1 MTITRLLADVV
12 VTCDDRFAVHR
23 PGAVDIDG
31 QRVIWVGPVAEA
43 PEGRADVVRNVGG
56 LLMPGLVNAHCHT
69 PMTLVRGAGDGLP
82 LDRWLR
88 EAMWPREGRMTDE
101 DAWWGMTLGSAEMLR
116 SGITTSCEMYLHEEP
131 IVEAA
136 QASGARLVVTPAVL
150 PALDPDVEGRLA
162 TIASLHARVH
172 DDRSRI
178 TVGVGA
184 HSAYELAL
192 ETVQEMAALAARLDA
207 LFHIHIAETATEA
220 AEFEA
225 EHGAGVVPV
234 LAGAGVFEGQT
245 LAAHSVWLD
254 DTDFDLYAEHG
265 VAVAHCPQSN
275 MKLASGIA
283 RVGAMRDHGITVGL
297 GTDGPASNND
307 LDLWEEVKL
316 TPMLARVSTGD
327 PTLLTPAEVL
337 TMATHDGA
345 RAIGLRDV
353 GVLAAGFMADLIRI
367 DLDDPVFT
375 PVTEPSDLLAHL
387 LWSAGGRHVSDV
399 WVAGEKVVDNHQV
412 TTVDLSEAR
421 HQVQDRAVRLARG

>member
-1 MTITRLLADVV
+1 MTVTRLLADVV
-12 VTCDDRFAVHR
+12 LTGDDRFTVHQ
-23 PGAVDIDG
+23 PGAIDIDG
-31 QRVIWVGPVAEA
+31 QRIIWVGPAAEA
-43 PEGRADVVRNVGG
+43 PEGRAQVVRNIGG

-88 EAMWPREGRMTDE
+88 QAMWPREGRMTDE

-116 SGITTSCEMYLHEEP
+116 SGVTTSCEMYLHEEP
-131 IVEAA
+131 IVEAV
-136 QASGARLVVTPAVL
+136 QASGARLVMTPAVL
-150 PALDPDVEGRLA
+150 PALDPDVDGRLA
-162 TIASLHARVH
+162 TIAALHARVH
-172 DDRSRI
+172 DERSRV

-184 HSAYELAL
+184 HSAYELPL
-192 ETVQEMAALAARLDA
+192 GIVREMSSLAESLGA

-220 AEFEA
+220 AAFEA
-225 EHGAGVVPV
+225 EHQARVVPA
-234 LAGAGVFEGQT
+234 LAQAGVFGAQT

-254 DTDFDLYAEHG
+254 DTDFGLYAEHG

-283 RVGAMRDHGITVGL
+283 RVGAMRQHGITVAL

-316 TPMLARVSTGD
+316 TPLLARVSTGD
-327 PTLLTPAEVL
+327 PTLLSPAEVL

-345 RAIGLRDV
+345 RAIGLHDV

-375 PVTEPSDLLAHL
+375 PVTEPGDLLAHL

-399 WVAGEKVVDNHQV
+399 WVAGARVVDDHRV
-412 TTVDLSEAR
+412 TTVDLAEAR
-421 HQVQDRAVRLARG
+421 QQVQDRAVRLARG